1 MVEKRINN
9 KIREYLLK
17 FKTDIKN
24 RIINDSSY
32 GNKKKKMD
40 EFLQYIY
47 DYQPLQL
54 TQIDF
59 QKRKR
64 VKNVVPLHNR
74 CCAYRANLEQ
84 CTRRKKNT
92 LDFCGTHVKGTP
104 HGVITDIKKKPPR
117 IKKSVW
123 VEDIKGIIYYID
135 ADNNVYDPQDV
146 IENKQ
151 NPKIIAKYTCIDDV
165 YDIPSLFNK

>member
-9 KIREYLLK
+9 KVRSYLLN
-17 FKTDIKN
+17 FKDNIKN
-24 RIINDSSY
+24 CIVADPAY
-32 GNKKKKMD
+32 KKRDMANILQ
-40 EFLQYIY
+40 FLY

-84 CTRRKKNT
+84 CTRRKKIPSN
-92 LDFCGTHVKGTP
+92 FCGTHIKGTP
-104 HGVITDIKKKPPR
+104 HGVITDIKKKPLQT
-117 IKKSVW
+117 KKSVW

-135 ADNNVYDPQDV
+135 EDNNVYDPQDV
-146 IENKQ
+146 IENKT
-151 NPKIIAKYTCIDDV
+151 NPKIIAKYTCENGV
-165 YDIPSLFNK
+165 YDIPALFKK